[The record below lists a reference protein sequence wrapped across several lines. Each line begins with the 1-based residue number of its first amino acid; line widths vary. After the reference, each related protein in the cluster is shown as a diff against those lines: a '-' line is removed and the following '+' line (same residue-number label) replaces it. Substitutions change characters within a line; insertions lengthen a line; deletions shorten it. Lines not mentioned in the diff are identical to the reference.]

1 MAPGAWG
8 EVVAGAEGGLEVAG
22 VGEAGALG
30 DLVEGEVGGEEEA
43 FDVAEAEAED
53 FVFGGAAEGGFH
65 AALESAAGGVEGEA
79 EVVDGEAF
87 VAALADEA
95 GGASDEGVGDDKV
108 VGGFAGDD
116 LAGRDEDCGVR
127 IWECGFGLVG
137 GAHEGVEEAGGF
149 VADAGAVEFD
159 GGEGW
164 GGEGAEGF
172 VVFAADDGD
181 FLGDGE
187 AGAEAGVE
195 EVDAELVVGGEDADG
210 FGEGAELGDEAGLAG
225 FPVGGAVGSG
235 AGELGAGEAALL
247 EAGDEVLDALDEEG
261 FGGEA
266 VDGEVA
272 VAAVEEVFGDGLAD
286 EAVVDTDEGAVMG
299 EGGGAEFDGGEAGGG
314 DGAVHGRGEG
324 AGEDAVALPVFEPGG
339 GWGVGGAEFD
349 KGGPGSVLGDVAA
362 DAGEDLAGVG
372 AGGFDE
378 EGDAGDH
385 GDCGLRIADCG
396 LRIAEGGGR
405 RAEGGGRRA
414 EGGGR
419 RAEGGDFMVT
429 ENLIV
434 GAGGV

>member
-1 MAPGAWG
+1 
-8 EVVAGAEGGLEVAG
+8 
-22 VGEAGALG
+22 
-30 DLVEGEVGGEEEA
+30 
-43 FDVAEAEAED
+43 
-53 FVFGGAAEGGFH
+53 
-65 AALESAAGGVEGEA
+65 
-79 EVVDGEAF
+79 

-95 GGASDEGVGDDKV
+95 GGASDEGVGDDEV

-116 LAGRDEDCGVR
+116 WAGRDEDGGLTRRARRALRASYGCLSRCARLGIWDCGFGLAAR
-127 IWECGFGLVG
+127 FGLVG
-137 GAHEGVEEAGGF
+137 GAHEVVEEAGGF

-159 GGEGW
+159 GGEGR
-164 GGEGAEGF
+164 GGEGAECF

-181 FLGDGE
+181 FFGDGE

-225 FPVGGAVGSG
+225 FPVGRAVGGG

-261 FGGEA
+261 FGGES

-286 EAVVDTDEGAVMG
+286 EAVVDADEGAVMG

-324 AGEDAVALPVFEPGG
+324 AGEDAVALPVFEPGR
-339 GWGVGGAEFD
+339 WRGVGGVEFD
-349 KGGPGSVLGDVAA
+349 EGGPGAVLGDVAA
-362 DAGEDLAGVG
+362 DAGEDFAGVG

-385 GDCGLRIADCG
+385 G
-396 LRIAEGGGR
+396 EG
-405 RAEGGGRRA
+405 
-414 EGGGR
+414 
-419 RAEGGDFMVT
+419 
-429 ENLIV
+429 
-434 GAGGV
+434 